1 MPRESA
7 SFGTPLVTGGLTC
20 HLPTYD
26 AIGARLMNPWLALAG
41 AIALEVSGTVSM
53 KLSEGFTKLVPSVL
67 IFVFYV
73 ASFAVLTLALK
84 KIDVGVAY
92 AVWAGAGTALIAIIG
107 VLYFKEPFSVLKG
120 FSILL
125 IIAGVIGLNL
135 GGVKH

>member
-1 MPRESA
+1 
-7 SFGTPLVTGGLTC
+7 
-20 HLPTYD
+20 
-26 AIGARLMNPWLALAG
+26 MNPWLALAG